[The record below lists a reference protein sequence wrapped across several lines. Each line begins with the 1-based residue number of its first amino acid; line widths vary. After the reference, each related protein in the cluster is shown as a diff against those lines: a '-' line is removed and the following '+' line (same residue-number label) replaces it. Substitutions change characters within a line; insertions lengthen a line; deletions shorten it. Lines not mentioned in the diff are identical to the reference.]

1 MMLAYAKT
9 AKGVA
14 EVETRADRLKP
25 MLRRLLILVDGK
37 KPLDS
42 LKSMVG
48 IETIDEP
55 LTQLLEGGYIEPV
68 TPAVDVE
75 AAPAPGSTAKTF
87 DLASLPDER
96 DAQALDKARNFM
108 INTLKHF
115 HGPYT
120 KLDLMRQVQ
129 ACETHAALRALYA
142 DWLRCMHESIMAERR
157 LDELNQQLFD
167 VL

>member
-25 MLRRLLILVDGK
+25 ALRRLLILVDGK
-37 KPLDS
+37 KPLDT
-42 LKSMVG
+42 LKSMIG
-48 IETIDEP
+48 IDEIDEP
-55 LTQLLEGGYIEPV
+55 LSQLVEGGYIE
-68 TPAVDVE
+68 AVE
-75 AAPAPGSTAKTF
+75 AANDPSVTSGSNATPEF
-87 DLASLPDER
+87 ELASLPVER
-96 DAQALDKARNFM
+96 DPKALDKARNYM

-120 KLDLMRQVQ
+120 KLDLMRLVQ
-129 ACETHAALRALYA
+129 ASESHAQLRGHYA
-142 DWLRCMHESIMAERR
+142 DWLRCMHESSMAERR
-157 LDELNQQLFD
+157 LDELNRELFA

>member
-25 MLRRLLILVDGK
+25 ALRRLLIMVDGK
-37 KPLDS
+37 KPLEI
-42 LKSMVG
+42 LKSLIG
-48 IETIDEP
+48 SDTIEEP
-55 LTQLLEGGYIEPV
+55 LTQLIDGGYIEPV
-68 TPAVDVE
+68 E
-75 AAPAPGSTAKTF
+75 AANDPASLQTAPAAAQSF
-87 DLASLPDER
+87 DLASLPETR
-96 DAQALDKARNFM
+96 DPKALDKARNFM

-129 ACETHAALRALYA
+129 ASESHAELRTHYA

-157 LDELNQQLFD
+157 LDELNRQLFD

>member
-25 MLRRLLILVDGK
+25 ALRRLLILVDGK
-37 KPLDS
+37 KTLDI

-48 IETIDEP
+48 IDTIDEP

-68 TPAVDVE
+68 GAATESAAE
-75 AAPAPGSTAKTF
+75 AAPASSAKVF
-87 DLASLPDER
+87 DLASLPAER
-96 DAQALDKARNFM
+96 DPKDLDKARNFM

-129 ACETHAALRALYA
+129 ACETHDALRALYA